1 MVIPIVPPS
10 IRELGNATGFD
21 LYLQDKG
28 SVGHETLM
36 AARNQLLGMAAQE
49 PGLRLVRPNGLS
61 DEPQYQVVID
71 DEKARAHQVSLSAIN
86 ETLSVA
92 WGSAYVNDFVRSEE
106 HTSELQSLM
115 RISYA

>member
-1 MVIPIVPPS
+1 MAIKDAMVIPIVPPS
-10 IRELGNATGFD
+10 ILELGNATGFD

-61 DEPQYQVVID
+61 DEPQYQVVLD
-71 DEKARAHQVSLSAIN
+71 DEKARAHQVSLSEIGRASCR
-86 ETLSVA
+86 EVVCH
-92 WGSAYVNDFVRSEE
+92 YV
-106 HTSELQSLM
+106 
-115 RISYA
+115 